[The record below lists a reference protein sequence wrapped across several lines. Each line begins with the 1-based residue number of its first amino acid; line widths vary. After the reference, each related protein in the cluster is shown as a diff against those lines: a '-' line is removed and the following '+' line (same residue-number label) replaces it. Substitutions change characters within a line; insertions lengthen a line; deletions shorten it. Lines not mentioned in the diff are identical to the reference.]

1 MELADTHGSGPCGSN
16 ALRVQLPPRP
26 REITNS
32 GAAPATGAAPKITMN
47 NNNNNT
53 KPSLKTEGKL
63 RIIPL
68 GGLGEVG
75 RNMMVFEY
83 NDPALPD
90 GGDIIIVDLGL
101 QFPEE
106 DMHGIDYIIPN
117 TAYLKDKIKKI
128 RGIIITHGHYDHI
141 GAIPHSM
148 ARLGNPPIYTAAL
161 TRGIIMKRQEDFPDA
176 PKLDIH
182 LIKKTDKIKLGCFN
196 IEFFHVNHTIPDGV
210 GLVIDTPVGRIVH
223 TGDFK
228 FDHSPIGDE
237 PANISRITEIASKG
251 VLALMSDSTCAE
263 KPGHSISEK
272 EIQDNLELIF
282 NEAPGRIIIATFA
295 SLISRIQEV
304 VTLAEKSDRKIV
316 IEGYS
321 MKANVEIAQQ
331 LGYLKIEKGTIIPAK
346 KAADYPPQ
354 KIIILCT
361 GAQGEGNAVLMRI
374 VNKEHKYIRV
384 QRGDAIIFSS
394 SVVPGNE
401 RSVQNLKDTFWR
413 QGARVYHYK
422 MMGIHAGGHAQEEEL
437 KIMINLMR
445 PKFFIPIHGNY
456 YMLKLHGEIAESV
469 GIPPQ
474 NVIVGENGLVILA
487 DKDLIELTKETAPTN
502 YVMVDGL
509 GVGDVGQVV
518 LRDRQAMAAD
528 GMFVIIAVV
537 DGKTGKVRGE
547 PDIISRGFVYLRESK
562 ELLNQTRK
570 KTKEIINSA
579 SSDAGAANWTYIKD
593 NVRDKIGKFLYTKTQ
608 RRPMVLPVVIKI

>member
-1 MELADTHGSGPCGSN
+1 
-16 ALRVQLPPRP
+16 
-26 REITNS
+26 
-32 GAAPATGAAPKITMN
+32 MN
-47 NNNNNT
+47 NNTNENNNT
-53 KPSLKTEGKL
+53 KPSQKTEGKL

-90 GGDIIIVDLGL
+90 GGDIIIIDMGL

-117 TAYLKDKIKKI
+117 TAYLKDKKEKI
-128 RGIIITHGHYDHI
+128 RGVIITHGHYDHI

-161 TRGIIMKRQEDFPDA
+161 TRGIIMKRQEDFPNA
-176 PKLDIH
+176 PKLDIR

-196 IEFFHVNHTIPDGV
+196 VEFFHVNHTIPDGV

-237 PANISRITEIASKG
+237 PADISRITEIADKG

-282 NEAPGRIIIATFA
+282 KEAPGRIIIATFA

-304 VTLAEKSDRKIV
+304 VNLAEKYDKKIT

-321 MKANVEIAQQ
+321 MKSNVEIAQK
-331 LGYLKIEKGTIIPAK
+331 LGYLKIEKGTIIPSK

-354 KIIILCT
+354 KIIVLCT

-384 QRGDAIIFSS
+384 QKGDAIIFSS

-401 RSVQNLKDTFWR
+401 RSVQNLKDIFWR

-422 MMGIHAGGHAQEEEL
+422 MMGIHAGGHAYEEEL
-437 KIMINLMR
+437 KIMINLIR

-469 GIPPQ
+469 GIPAR
-474 NVIVGENGLVILA
+474 NIIIGENGRVILA
-487 DKDLIELTKETAPTN
+487 DKNLIELTKESVPTN

-537 DGKTGKVRGE
+537 DGRTGKVRGE

-579 SSDAGAANWTYIKD
+579 SAGAGTANWTYVKD
-593 NVRDKIGKFLYTKTQ
+593 NVRDKIGKFLYTKTR
-608 RRPMVLPVVIKI
+608 RRPMVLPVMIKI